1 MFTGIIRETG
11 TLREIEASEAGARIR
26 IEAPETRPQL
36 GPGGSVAVDGV
47 CLTVVELGENTFAAD
62 AVPETLRRTRL
73 GGCQPG
79 DRLNLELPVRADQML
94 DGHLVQG
101 HVDGV
106 GTVDAVVPDGTQ
118 NTVTVRVGPAL
129 APFIAEKGSIAVNG
143 VSLTVTDVTPDTFA
157 VALIPVTL
165 EKTNLGELEPGSRV
179 NLEIDVV
186 ARYAAR
192 WAESAS
198 WSKAGRDT

>member
-11 TLREIEASEAGARIR
+11 VLRAIRASEAGARILV
-26 IEAPETRPQL
+26 EAPRTRERL
-36 GPGGSVAVDGV
+36 VPGGSVAVDGA
-47 CLTVVELGENTFAAD
+47 CLTVTELGERSFAAD
-62 AVPETLRRTRL
+62 VVPETLRRTRL
-73 GGCQPG
+73 GGCAEG
-79 DRLNLELPVRADQML
+79 DRVNLELPVRADQLL

-106 GTVDAVVPDGTQ
+106 GLVRSVVAEGSQ
-118 NTVTVRVGPAL
+118 RTVTVGIDPGL
-129 APFIAEKGSIAVNG
+129 ARFVAEKGSVAVNG
-143 VSLTVTDVTPDTFA
+143 VSLTVTGASPDAFS
-157 VALIPVTL
+157 VALIPVTVAA
-165 EKTNLGELEPGSRV
+165 TNLGELESGSRV

-198 WSKAGRDT
+198 WSRAGEGS